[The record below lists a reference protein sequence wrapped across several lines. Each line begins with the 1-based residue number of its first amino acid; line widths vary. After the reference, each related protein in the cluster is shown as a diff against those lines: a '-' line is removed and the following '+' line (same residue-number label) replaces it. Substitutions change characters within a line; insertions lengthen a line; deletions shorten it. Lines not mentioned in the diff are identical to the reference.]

1 MSTLKATH
9 TDELLK
15 RDKLL
20 LQYQKTLQKVEAKYA
35 AKEKELAE
43 EERQLVKEIV
53 AKSKGDTNAIRKEV
67 QNLFDGVS
75 EWMHTLS
82 KQGDTVEDLLV
93 TEELEACVSV
103 MKKMRE
109 TLGKMDARLDDL
121 SMILEGYDA
130 YIKQNGVEDDPSKRR
145 PAVDTTSS
153 DVVQGAEESYGS
165 DDESGA

>member
-1 MSTLKATH
+1 MPWLSFITTTKKVFVWLKHHWQIPFLAVWTIATIVLTRRNSDAIIEVLKTKKTSYEKQMIALKATH

-67 QNLFDGVS
+67 QNLFGFDYA
-75 EWMHTLS
+75 
-82 KQGDTVEDLLV
+82 D
-93 TEELEACVSV
+93 
-103 MKKMRE
+103 
-109 TLGKMDARLDDL
+109 
-121 SMILEGYDA
+121 
-130 YIKQNGVEDDPSKRR
+130 
-145 PAVDTTSS
+145 
-153 DVVQGAEESYGS
+153 
-165 DDESGA
+165 

>member
-1 MSTLKATH
+1 MPWLSFITTTKKVFVWLRHHWQIPFLAVWTIVTIVLTRRNSDAIIEVLKTKKTSYEKQMSVLKTTH

-67 QNLFDGVS
+67 QNLFGFDYA
-75 EWMHTLS
+75 
-82 KQGDTVEDLLV
+82 D
-93 TEELEACVSV
+93 
-103 MKKMRE
+103 
-109 TLGKMDARLDDL
+109 
-121 SMILEGYDA
+121 
-130 YIKQNGVEDDPSKRR
+130 
-145 PAVDTTSS
+145 
-153 DVVQGAEESYGS
+153 
-165 DDESGA
+165 